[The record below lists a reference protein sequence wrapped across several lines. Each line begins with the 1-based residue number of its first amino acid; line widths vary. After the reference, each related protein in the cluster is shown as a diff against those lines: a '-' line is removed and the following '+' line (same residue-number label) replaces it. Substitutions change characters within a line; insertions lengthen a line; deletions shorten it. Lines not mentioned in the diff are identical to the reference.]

1 MGTKYPRRD
10 EERAKRER
18 FVTSR
23 SPLLDWVFHSLPIL
37 ILALVALMANLCA
50 KRSSITGARE

>member
-10 EERAKRER
+10 EER
-18 FVTSR
+18 FVTS
-23 SPLLDWVFHSLPIL
+23 LSLSLSLFLSSAGLGISIL